1 MTRAR
6 ILVLLVV
13 VLAAAAIGGALLF
26 TSRADNRQEKAA
38 PRPALSVVAITPR
51 AEDWAR
57 VLAANGNIAPWQE
70 AIIGAEVGGHRIM
83 EVRVNVGDAV
93 KRGDVLARISPDTL
107 AAELAQSRAAAAEA
121 EATLAEA
128 RANAERARQ
137 IEHTGAYSAQQIA
150 QFVTAAETARARLN
164 AARAKVQADELRLAH
179 TRVLAPDDGVISAR
193 VATVG
198 QTPQAGQE
206 LFRLIRDG
214 RLEWRAEVTATELA
228 RIRPG
233 MTVALV
239 PAGPDAQRIEG
250 KVRMV
255 APTVDPQTRNAIVYV
270 DLPKPGG
277 ARAGMFA
284 RGEFELGRGTALTL
298 PQSAVVMREGFSY
311 VYRIQAD
318 NRVSQVKVSTGRR
331 VGDRVEI
338 TDGLEPEAR
347 VVASGAAFLADG
359 DLVRIVEAG
368 QASASSK

>member
-1 MTRAR
+1 MTRGR

-13 VLAAAAIGGALLF
+13 ALVAAAIGGALLF
-26 TSRADNRQEKAA
+26 SSRADNRTEKAA

-51 AEDWAR
+51 TEEWPR

-70 AIIGAEVGGHRIM
+70 AIIGAEVGGHRIT
-83 EVRVNVGDAV
+83 EVRVNVGDVV
-93 KRGDVLARISPDTL
+93 KRGDVLARIATDTI

-137 IEHTGAYSAQQIA
+137 IQHTGAYSAQQIA
-150 QFVTAAETARARLN
+150 QFLTAAETARARLN

-179 TRVLAPDDGVISAR
+179 TRVLAPDNGVISAR
-193 VATVG
+193 LATVG

-233 MTVALV
+233 MAVSLV
-239 PAGPDAQRIEG
+239 PAGPDTQRIEG

-270 DLPKPGG
+270 DLPQPGA

-284 RGEFELGRGTALTL
+284 RGEFELGRGSALTL

-311 VYRIQAD
+311 VYRIQPD
-318 NRVSQVKVSTGRR
+318 NRVAQVKVDTGRR

-338 TDGLEPEAR
+338 TAGLEPDVR

-368 QASASSK
+368 QASARSK